1 MPVVTPKLV
10 SDAVANSQRTDI
22 YHLARRSR
30 LHQLSEV
37 EQRKLISA
45 MANQSEPFGWS
56 LTSSCKVFPVSRD
69 GPITGWRIRL
79 LKLKRKGGRKSKV
92 KGQEKKSRQYES
104 QILAENAM
112 FEFRKGLESPKSKNQ
127 LDHWQLSL
135 LSSSVRVELLLLLRA
150 GTSNEQMSVVLGTA
164 AAKQLR

>member
-1 MPVVTPKLV
+1 
-10 SDAVANSQRTDI
+10 
-22 YHLARRSR
+22 
-30 LHQLSEV
+30 
-37 EQRKLISA
+37 

-69 GPITGWRIRL
+69 GTIAGWRIRL

-112 FEFRKGLESPKSKNQ
+112 FEFGKILNLPNLKSNWITGNSPCFHRPFAWS
-127 LDHWQLSL
+127 
-135 LSSSVRVELLLLLRA
+135 LLLLRA
-150 GTSNEQMSVVLGTA
+150 GTSN
-164 AAKQLR
+164 K